1 MAILTTVSSHSERI
15 DVKAA
20 RAEVEL
26 QMLEADFAHRQAFAR
41 LKTLMGS
48 SD

>member
-1 MAILTTVSSHSERI
+1 MAILTTVSSHSESI

-26 QMLEADFAHRQAFAR
+26 RMPEADLAHRQAFAR

-48 SD
+48 ND